1 MSQPLL
7 RTIHFGFAQVDGK
20 GKAKPLQR
28 AAAMVFTEDL
38 GSGNG
43 LDMVAIPSG
52 SFTMGSPDSEP
63 ERQPNEGPQH
73 HVTLAS
79 FFISAA
85 PITQAQWLAVVMAH
99 PAKLQYDLNPSPS
112 FFRGIDL
119 PVESITWYQA
129 SEYCRRLSA
138 ITGRDYRLPSEAQW
152 EYCCRAGSTDPFN
165 VGPTITTDLANYC
178 GTGGAVCG
186 DSDGHSIA
194 SDYYGGV
201 KYESGAYGQG
211 PVGIFRS
218 TTTPR
223 RHLSAEPVW
232 ALRYARQCLGILPR
246 HCERELRPGR
256 RAMAAPISLARRTAT
271 GSCAAVRGR
280 TTRRSAARPFVIR
293 SQPDNPGWQ
302 GRIGMRVVCV

>member
-1 MSQPLL
+1 M
-7 RTIHFGFAQVDGK
+7 
-20 GKAKPLQR
+20 
-28 AAAMVFTEDL
+28 
-38 GSGNG
+38 GNG

-73 HVTLAS
+73 HATLAS

-85 PITQAQWLAVVMAH
+85 PITQAQWLAVVIAH
-99 PAKLQYDLNPSPS
+99 PAKLQHDLNPSPS

-129 SEYCRRLSA
+129 AEYCRRLSA

-186 DSDGHSIA
+186 VSDGHSIA
-194 SDYYGGV
+194 SQYYGGV
-201 KYESGAYGQG
+201 IYDWAPMAKGRPASFAERPRA
-211 PVGIFRS
+211 PAPFRRTGLGS
-218 TTTPR
+218 TTCTAMSGN
-223 RHLSAEPVW
+223 SAS
-232 ALRYARQCLGILPR
+232 I
-246 HCERELRPGR
+246 LRPPPTTR
-256 RAMAAPISLARRTAT
+256 CRATAAHIWRARPPAT
-271 GSCAAVRGR
+271 GSCAAARGR
-280 TTRRSAARPFVIR
+280 TTRRSAARPFAI
-293 SQPDNPGWQ
+293 P
-302 GRIGMRVVCV
+302 